1 MDKNLL
7 PYYNGCYVCSQTS
20 QCGLHQRF
28 YVKNDKI
35 YSHFKPSSSFQGY
48 EGFVHGGVFSAILD
62 ESMGWAASVKVKGFC
77 KTVKLEIRFSK
88 ETPSDKLY
96 TIESEY
102 MRTVRGFLEAKG
114 KVYDEQG
121 SVYVRG
127 EGIYYPM
134 PSEFTNWAK
143 DLVIYDENTLK
154 VFDKE
159 QT

>member
-1 MDKNLL
+1 
-7 PYYNGCYVCSQTS
+7 
-20 QCGLHQRF
+20 
-28 YVKNDKI
+28 
-35 YSHFKPSSSFQGY
+35 
-48 EGFVHGGVFSAILD
+48 
-62 ESMGWAASVKVKGFC
+62 
-77 KTVKLEIRFSK
+77 
-88 ETPSDKLY
+88 
-96 TIESEY
+96 

-121 SVYVRG
+121 NVYVRG